1 MKRLASILLSL
12 LVFTNCSSNEQAIDN
27 TQKTGSTKNKNA
39 KKEKAGGANPGSFTL
54 DFFTSI
60 PGDIDGCGEFFT
72 YDTCTVDDKHYIFL
86 SDMDVHAIIKIRGK
100 DVHLKKNTKQSKEI
114 NELTSIDVYYGGG
127 YKVTLRKKN
136 EKVIDE
142 VIEYSGTLQISG
154 KKIKATYKIHGEG
167 GC

>member
-1 MKRLASILLSL
+1 MKRLASIVLSL
-12 LVFTNCSSNEQAIDN
+12 LVFTYCSSNEQANDN
-27 TQKTGSTKNKNA
+27 TPKTSSSKTKNA
-39 KKEKAGGANPGSFTL
+39 KKEKASAANPAGFKL
-54 DFFTSI
+54 EFFTSI

-72 YDTCTVDDKHYIFL
+72 YDTCTVDDEHYIFL
-86 SDMDVHAIIKIRGK
+86 SDMDVHAIIRIKGK

-114 NELTSIDVYYGGG
+114 NELTSIDVFYGGG

-154 KKIKATYKIHGEG
+154 KKIKATYKVHGEG